1 VSHGSGGD
9 DRTRTSFVRGLTLGA
24 LLGAAVAGSSLWS
37 RRRRAR
43 QKAAGDEVLRLD
55 AGSDQPLI
63 PAGAGVPNEPAVTSE
78 PDAPA
83 ETPAG

>member
-1 VSHGSGGD
+1 VSFGSGND
-9 DRTRTSFVRGLTLGA
+9 DRTRTSFVRGLTIGA

-43 QKAAGDEVLRLD
+43 RQAAGDEVLRLD

-63 PAGAGVPNEPAVTSE
+63 AAEDG
-78 PDAPA
+78 APA
-83 ETPAG
+83 DPAATAETDTPAGTPAG